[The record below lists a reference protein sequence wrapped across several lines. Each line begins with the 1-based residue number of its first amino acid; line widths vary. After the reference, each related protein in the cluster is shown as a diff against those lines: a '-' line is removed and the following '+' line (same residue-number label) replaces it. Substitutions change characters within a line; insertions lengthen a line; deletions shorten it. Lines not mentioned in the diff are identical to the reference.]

1 MLVVYDKVAMKPRF
15 TYLKK
20 EVTEMQTSSATS
32 RVFFCLLLWLQ
43 KKCMLWCSQKQQK
56 SHNHDVSLLELLT
69 VLMEYIIG
77 FVKCVF

>member
-32 RVFFCLLLWLQ
+32 RVFLFAT
-43 KKCMLWCSQKQQK
+43 MASEEMY
-56 SHNHDVSLLELLT
+56 VVVLT
-69 VLMEYIIG
+69 KTAKITQS
-77 FVKCVF
+77 